1 MAETEDQEASS
12 STSQVLT
19 TNISDLSKD
28 ECKITIDEMSNE
40 LYNIHVSHKSLTTE
54 NSILKGT
61 IESISERNSQ
71 LENELVI
78 LERLKTENSDSKNEH
93 VRSLKREESLKEELK
108 KEHDVIKSWNNSSRI
123 TRYVIENMIKET
135 FLDPK
140 SSKEK
145 KQENPSTD
153 NYLSTDN
160 SDNEYPLNKK
170 NSTDNNYL
178 LKIKKML
185 TAKIILKMKE
195 KYGETENFVK
205 EGTPPKEKNEKVE
218 SKDISSSSKKLDKTD
233 DMFKTKEIKKKK
245 NRNGKVGMNKHGNYV
260 SDVYA
265 PRKVCAKCGS
275 TNHLSIDCKTVS
287 APISNTSPSQ
297 LLMPNLA
304 TPNLAAL
311 YAQFSA
317 MPFMNPFLAYNMNF
331 AMPWNMNMNA
341 DNNPYAS

>member
-1 MAETEDQEASS
+1 M
-12 STSQVLT
+12 
-19 TNISDLSKD
+19 
-28 ECKITIDEMSNE
+28 IT
-40 LYNIHVSHKSLTTE
+40 KAA
-54 NSILKGT
+54 
-61 IESISERNSQ
+61 
-71 LENELVI
+71 
-78 LERLKTENSDSKNEH
+78 
-93 VRSLKREESLKEELK
+93 
-108 KEHDVIKSWNNSSRI
+108 
-123 TRYVIENMIKET
+123 IENKIKEA

-153 NYLSTDN
+153 NYLSIDN

-178 LKIKKML
+178 LKKKKKP
-185 TAKIILKMKE
+185 TAKTILKMKE
-195 KYGETENFVK
+195 KYRGTKNFVK

-233 DMFKTKEIKKKK
+233 DMFTTKEINKKK
-245 NRNGKVGMNKHGNYV
+245 NRNGKVGINKQSNYAFI
-260 SDVYA
+260 VYA
-265 PRKVCAKCGS
+265 PRKVCAKCGI

-311 YAQFSA
+311 SAQFSA
-317 MPFMNPFLAYNMNF
+317 IPFMNPFLAYNMNF
-331 AMPWNMNMNA
+331 VMPWNMNMNV
-341 DNNPYAS
+341 DNNTYAS